1 MTKPI
6 LQELKFFVNGVSN
19 VHRGLPHDVALQ
31 LVKCSLNLLENLPSS
46 REAVLEYYSMV
57 FDASVHNYMRFIAVR
72 LLPDSESVT
81 PQSNL
86 TSKQFLE

>member
-1 MTKPI
+1 MSKPI

-19 VHRGLPHDVALQ
+19 TRNLPPDAALQ

-57 FDASVHNYMRFIAVR
+57 FDTSVHNYMRFIAVCI
-72 LLPDSESVT
+72 LLASESIA
-81 PQSNL
+81 PQPNL
-86 TSKQFLE
+86 TSKQFVE